1 VPVTDRSVSALS
13 QEALALLINGIVSFP
28 QRLTAALLSAGDLVV
43 NLGGRAASS
52 SMRATVWSSMPTIQA
67 MWRFDKYFP
76 AFFLRLGN
84 GSEASGRGNIRDKA
98 VCTSKSSI
106 ISDAVI

>member
-1 VPVTDRSVSALS
+1 MVVDAD
-13 QEALALLINGIVSFP
+13 N
-28 QRLTAALLSAGDLVV
+28 AGDVAV
-43 NLGGRAASS
+43 RQ
-52 SMRATVWSSMPTIQA
+52 I
-67 MWRFDKYFP
+67 FP